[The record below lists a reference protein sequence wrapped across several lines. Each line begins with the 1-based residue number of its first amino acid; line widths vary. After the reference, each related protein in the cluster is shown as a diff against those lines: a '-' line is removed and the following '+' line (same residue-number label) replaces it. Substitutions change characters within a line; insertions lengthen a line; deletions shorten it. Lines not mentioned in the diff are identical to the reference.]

1 MSRFRWLN
9 LFLAATLVVV
19 SLGAGVASWAQSG
32 SQDQAPASVE
42 PDLQRLLDAQGQA
55 NLFVMFRE
63 QADLSRAYG
72 LPWAERGEFVYR
84 TLLRTAQ
91 RSQAGVRAYLDA
103 RRIPYQSFIIDNSI
117 YIPAANT
124 TLVSELTAFPE
135 VGWLRLERSYPVPPI
150 EPAPEEPGVNAVEW
164 GVAKINA
171 DDVWALGYTGQ
182 GIVVANID
190 TGVRY
195 THQAL
200 NAQYRGNLG
209 GGSYNHTYSW
219 YDPTGT
225 YPNAPGDN
233 NGHGS
238 HTMGTMVGSDGGSN
252 QIGVAPG
259 AKWIACKGCTSSS
272 CPDSYLNACAD
283 WMLAPGGDTSKRPQV
298 VNNSWGGCTYD
309 DWYRSKVNAWK
320 AAGIYPVF
328 SAGNTSNC
336 GYSSPFCGS
345 IGTPATYKEVTAVGA
360 TTSSDGIASFSLWG
374 PSVDPT
380 GSNEIKPEVSA
391 PGNSIRSSYYSSD
404 TSYTTMSGTS
414 MAAPHVSGALALIWS
429 ACPSLIGNFDSTEQ
443 LLKDSAV
450 KIAYATGCGNEGPGN
465 IPNNAFGYGRI
476 DVLAAVN
483 TCYNP
488 GPTPTPTVTPTPT
501 PTPPI
506 LLVDDDN
513 GSTYES
519 FYTAALN
526 TLGKSYSV
534 WTVQSQGSPSAAT
547 LQQYQIVIWFTGN
560 DWSTTLTS
568 ADESNLATYLN
579 GGGKLFITGQ
589 DIGYDIN
596 ADAFY
601 SNYLHATYIA
611 DDTNTYGLTGY
622 DILSGVNINI
632 SGGDGA
638 GNQNYPSEIGL
649 GSGAVGLY
657 DYDGSYTW
665 GGLRWEGTYKVVYFS
680 FGFEAINS
688 ASSRATV
695 LGKVLTWLEG
705 GAPPPTPTFT
715 PTPTNTPTP
724 TPTPPPAG
732 QVIWLSLSANAT
744 LPNVG
749 SVADEDIVALN
760 TGTGVYSWVFDGSD
774 VGITTDVDAFDLL
787 PNGHLL
793 LSFDTSTSVPGV
805 GTVADA
811 DVVEFIPT
819 SLGETTAGTFSMFF
833 DGSDVGLSTSDE
845 DVDALY
851 FLADGTMIISTRGAF
866 SVSGISGQDED
877 LIRFTATS
885 WGANT
890 AGSWS
895 WYFDGSDVGLST
907 TSNEDVDG
915 VWLNEALAP
924 YPDIYLSTIGAFSVT
939 GASGENEDIFVFHPT
954 ALGSTTTGTYGP
966 GLFLDGSAFGL
977 ASYDIDAFDIQ
988 Q

>member
-488 GPTPTPTVTPTPT
+488 VPTPTPTVTPTPT

-915 VWLNEALAP
+915 VWLNEALTP